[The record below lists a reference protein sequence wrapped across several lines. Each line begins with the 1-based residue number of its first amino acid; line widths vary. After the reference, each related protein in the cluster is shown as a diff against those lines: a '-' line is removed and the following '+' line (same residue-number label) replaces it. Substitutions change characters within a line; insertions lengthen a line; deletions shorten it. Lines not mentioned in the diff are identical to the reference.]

1 MVTKVRRKVKYVP
14 PPKKKLFD
22 AKSIAFIVIFLAAF
36 IAYMVYSGSEKKEA
50 VPAKAA
56 QTAAAKIES
65 QEAQTFE
72 AKADEPSVTKARFQV
87 ESVDNADHLKVV
99 AEGNTIGNA
108 PVSFR
113 YTWTK
118 NGQPVE
124 GGGETISGFKRG
136 DKIDVKITPYLG
148 ERLGQPRTLSTE
160 IKNSTPKVTE
170 DKQAVFEGNVM
181 KYQVKATDPDGDKLT
196 YALEEGPQGMTIDGN
211 TGLVQWPVKDDFSG
225 KVDFKVK
232 ISDGNGGEIIY
243 PLSTNIEKPVEKPA
257 AKTAPAK
264 K

>member
-1 MVTKVRRKVKYVP
+1 MPTKIRRRIKYVP

-36 IAYMVYSGSEKKEA
+36 ITYMIYSGSEKKGE

-56 QTAAAKIES
+56 QTAAGKIES
-65 QEAQTFE
+65 QEAQSFE
-72 AKADEPSVTKARFQV
+72 AKADVPSVTKAKLQV
-87 ESVDNADHLKVV
+87 ESIENMDKLKVV
-99 AEGNTIGNA
+99 AEGNTIGNV

-113 YTWTK
+113 YEWTK

-124 GGGETISGFKRG
+124 GGGDSISGFKRG
-136 DKIDVKITPYLG
+136 DRIIVKITPYLG
-148 ERLGQPRTLSTE
+148 EMAGLPRMLSTE

-170 DKQAVFEGNVM
+170 DKQVVFEGNIM

-196 YALEEGPQGMTIDGN
+196 YALEAAPQGMTIDSN
-211 TGLVQWPVKDDFSG
+211 TGLVQWPVKEDFSG

-232 ISDGNGGEIIY
+232 ISDGNGGEISY
-243 PLSTNIEKPVEKPA
+243 ALSTNIEKPIEKPA
-257 AKTAPAK
+257 QKAAPAK

>member
-1 MVTKVRRKVKYVP
+1 MATKIRRKVKYVP

-36 IAYMVYSGSEKKEA
+36 ITYMVYSGSERKEE

-56 QTAAAKIES
+56 QTAAGKIES

-72 AKADEPSVTKARFQV
+72 AKTDVPSVTKARFEV
-87 ESVDNADHLKVV
+87 ESVDNADHLKVI
-99 AEGNTIGNA
+99 AEGNRIGNV
-108 PVSFR
+108 PVLFR
-113 YTWTK
+113 YAWTK

-124 GGGETISGFKRG
+124 GGGDSISGFKRG
-136 DKIDVKITPYLG
+136 DKIDVKITPYAG
-148 ERLGQPRTLSTE
+148 ELLGQPRTLSTE

-170 DKQAVFEGNVM
+170 DKQVVFEGNIM

-196 YALEEGPQGMTIDGN
+196 YALEDAPQGMTIDSA

-225 KVDFKVK
+225 KVSFKVK

-243 PLSTNIEKPVEKPA
+243 GLSANVEKPIEKPAQKA
-257 AKTAPAK
+257 APAK